1 MPQLRTPAGGQRL
14 SKVDILMTV
23 VGKTAVPT
31 PKLAC
36 DFLLL
41 DVKERN
47 NDDWGGTV
55 IVACFQE

>member
-1 MPQLRTPAGGQRL
+1 
-14 SKVDILMTV
+14 MTV